1 MYGIEI
7 RTAFTVLLL
16 AAQIFGDSLTH
27 QSHNVSTVKHTSS
40 DTEKASTIDVS
51 AHGSKL
57 IQPVPLVANH
67 PDHVISAH
75 SDNFT
80 NLLRLEDVLMVFDI
94 DELAAKWMK
103 IQHEFKTECAQD
115 MTEMFRGLQQHKLW
129 AIKSKFD

>member
-7 RTAFTVLLL
+7 RTAFTVVLL
-16 AAQIFGDSLTH
+16 AAQIFGDSLTPP
-27 QSHNVSTVKHTSS
+27 SHNASAVKHSS
-40 DTEKASTIDVS
+40 LDVR

-67 PDHVISAH
+67 PDHVISVH

-94 DELAAKWMK
+94 DELAAKWTK
-103 IQHEFKTECAQD
+103 NQHEFKSECAQD
-115 MTEMFRGLQQHKLW
+115 MTELFRGLQQHKLW